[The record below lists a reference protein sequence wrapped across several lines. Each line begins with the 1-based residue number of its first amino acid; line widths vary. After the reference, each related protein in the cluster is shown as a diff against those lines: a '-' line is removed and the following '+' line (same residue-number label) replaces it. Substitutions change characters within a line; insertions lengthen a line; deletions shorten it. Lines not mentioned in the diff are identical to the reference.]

1 ELFNLLF
8 PNQSYDFN
16 QLEQEI
22 TRLKYQELA
31 PRTREE
37 KAKFEQLLV
46 KIKSKAGNSAK
57 TIDLLLETYQQREQ
71 ATKTSQKDKLNDK
84 IEAYQSILEGN
95 LTKEE
100 IQTLL
105 NKQAELYQLEKHL
118 ESLQQNQEQRA
129 QILHKE
135 PLCIPVSSQGGNN

>member
-1 ELFNLLF
+1 
-8 PNQSYDFN
+8 
-16 QLEQEI
+16 
-22 TRLKYQELA
+22 
-31 PRTREE
+31 
-37 KAKFEQLLV
+37 
-46 KIKSKAGNSAK
+46 
-57 TIDLLLETYQQREQ
+57 LLLETYQQREQ

-135 PLCIPVSSQGGNN
+135 PLCIPGSSQGGNN